1 MCKRMIINSG
11 IENVII
17 RDSKSEYR
25 VIDVLSWVDEDDSL
39 AISKEFGY

>member
-25 VIDVLSWVDEDDSL
+25 VIDVSSWVDEDDSL
-39 AISKEFGY
+39 AISREFGY